1 MLVLLGVGFVAG
13 LITGISPCILPV
25 LPVIV
30 AGGSA
35 SEDRRRPFAIIAGL
49 VLCFA
54 AAVLGGGALLS
65 LLDLPQDL
73 LERLGIVLLIV
84 LGVGL
89 LVPAVG
95 QLLERPFA
103 RLGGSRQASTGG
115 GFVLG
120 MSLGLVFVPCAG
132 PVLATIAVVS
142 ATRHV
147 GFSAVLLTLAY
158 AAGVA
163 VPLLAV
169 ALVAQRT
176 TTHWAPLRRHAPLVR
191 QVAGGLIV
199 ITALAIGLLNV
210 LNVTDPL
217 TKVPG
222 YTSALQ
228 SHVEGSSGVLNR
240 LNGLTGEKANRFVRK
255 SVAVDS
261 LPVLGKAPAFTGITA
276 WLNTPGGRPLTMAG
290 LRGHV
295 VLVDFWTYSC
305 INCQREL
312 PHVEAWYKN
321 YAADGFVV
329 VGVHSPE
336 FSFEHV
342 VSNVQTAVGQL
353 GVTFPVAVDD
363 NLATWD
369 AYNNEYWP
377 AEYLIDQTGHVR
389 YVSFGEGDYGTT
401 EMDIRSLLMTGGALH
416 LAPPTDVPDRTPTTE
431 TTPESYLGYDRLT
444 NYAGSPVRDGR
455 SATYT
460 FAPSLPADTLSLAG
474 TWTVNSEEIT
484 AGPAA
489 KLELNYTASDVYLV
503 LGGQGTLTVSTN
515 GGPARTI
522 AVSGIPRL
530 YTLLSGP
537 SSTRGVL
544 SVTFTPGI
552 EAYDFTFG

>member
-35 SEDRRRPFAIIAGL
+35 SDDRRRPFAIIAGL
-49 VLCFA
+49 VLCFSA
-54 AAVLGGGALLS
+54 AILGGGALLS
-65 LLDLPQDL
+65 LLDLPQDAL
-73 LERLGIVLLIV
+73 QRLGIILLIL
-84 LGVGL
+84 LGIGL

-95 QLLERPFA
+95 HLLERPFA

-120 MSLGLVFVPCAG
+120 VSLGLVFVPCAG

-158 AAGVA
+158 AIGAA
-163 VPLLAV
+163 VPLLVVAV
-169 ALVAQRT
+169 VAQRT
-176 TTHWAPLRRHAPLVR
+176 SAGWAPLRRHAPVVR
-191 QVAGGLIV
+191 QVAGGLILV
-199 ITALAIGLLNV
+199 SALAIGLLNV

-228 SHVEGSSGVLNR
+228 SHVEGSAGVISR
-240 LNGLTGEKANRFVRK
+240 LNALKGEKANRFVRQA
-255 SVAVDS
+255 VATGS
-261 LPVLGKAPAFTGITA
+261 LPVLGKAPNFTGITA
-276 WLNTPGGRPLTMAG
+276 WLNTPAGRPLTLAG

-312 PHVEAWYKN
+312 PHVEAWYKD
-321 YAADGFVV
+321 YAKDGFVV
-329 VGVHSPE
+329 VGVHTPE

-342 VSNVQTAVGQL
+342 VSNVAAALGPL

-363 NLATWD
+363 SYATWD

-401 EMDIRSLLMTGGALH
+401 EMNIRSLLMTGGAQH
-416 LAPPTDVPDRTPTTE
+416 LPPPTDTPDRTPTSAL
-431 TTPESYLGYDRLT
+431 TPESYLGYDRLT

-460 FAPSLPADTLSLAG
+460 FTSSLPANSLSLAG
-474 TWTVNSEEIT
+474 NWTVNSEDVT
-484 AGPAA
+484 AGPGA
-489 KLELNYTASDVYLV
+489 KIELNYTATDVYLV
-503 LGGQGTLTVSTN
+503 LGGQGTITATVN
-515 GGPARTI
+515 GGPAQTI
-522 AVSGIPRL
+522 PVSGIPRL
-530 YTLLSGP
+530 YTMVSG
-537 SSTRGVL
+537 SSPTRGVL
-544 SVTFTPGI
+544 TLTFTPGI

>member
-35 SEDRRRPFAIIAGL
+35 SGDRRRPVAIIAGL
-49 VLCFA
+49 VLCFS

-89 LVPAVG
+89 LVPALG
-95 QLLERPFA
+95 QALERPFA
-103 RLGGSRQASTGG
+103 RLGGARPASTGG

-147 GFSAVLLTLAY
+147 GLSAVLLTLAY

-163 VPLLAV
+163 LPLLAV

-176 TTHWAPLRRHAPLVR
+176 TTQWAPLRRHAPLVR

-228 SHVEGSSGVLNR
+228 SHVEGSSGVLNQ
-240 LNGLTGEKANRFVRK
+240 LNALKGEKANRFVRK

-261 LPVLGKAPAFTGITA
+261 LPILGKAPAFAGITA
-276 WLNTPGGRPLTMAG
+276 WLNTPDDRPLTMTG

-312 PHVEAWYKN
+312 PHVEAWYRD

-336 FSFEHV
+336 FPFEHV
-342 VSNVQTAVGQL
+342 VSNVQAAAGQL

-363 NLATWD
+363 DLATWE

-401 EMDIRSLLMTGGALH
+401 EMDIRSLLMTGGAEH
-416 LAPPTDVPDRTPTTE
+416 LAPPTDVPDRTPTTQ

-455 SATYT
+455 SAGYT
-460 FAPSLPADTLSLAG
+460 FTSSLPDDTLSLAG
-474 TWTVNSEEIT
+474 TWTVNAEEMT
-484 AGPAA
+484 AGPGA

-503 LGGQGTLTVSTN
+503 LGGQGVLTVSTN
-515 GGPARTI
+515 GGPVRTI
-522 AVSGIPRL
+522 PVRGIPRL

-544 SVTFTPGI
+544 SVTFTPGVQ
-552 EAYDFTFG
+552 AYDFTFG